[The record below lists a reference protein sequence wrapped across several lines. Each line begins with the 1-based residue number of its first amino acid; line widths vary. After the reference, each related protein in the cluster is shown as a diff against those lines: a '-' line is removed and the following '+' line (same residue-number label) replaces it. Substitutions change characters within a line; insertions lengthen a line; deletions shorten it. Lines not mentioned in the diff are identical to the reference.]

1 VERRAAATSSERKR
15 EARMPP
21 ALVRQNASGDLDA
34 AAASAK
40 PLSEAQIAAIEK
52 WANYRE
58 PNILFICRNVTM
70 LLLVLP
76 GFLLGVDVLFRNVDD
91 FKHNAAY
98 QHSVQGANSQPPPCG
113 LATPD
118 PLELLK
124 ALDRENGFLNIYQII
139 FQDYDKWNSTIHH
152 GLCGLNF
159 ADWPDGSDDAR
170 DPGEEYPTYT
180 LGASLG
186 GSPERFSGQYT
197 IGRELMALAKIM
209 KRDGYYP
216 INNPNDGYQTL
227 WTKFDD
233 EFCDEDDGAWYDK
246 RERRIYGELKE
257 RIAKAYV
264 TAAPAFFR
272 YRTWMLVPG
281 DAQDTTIKGQVP
293 ASVADV
299 DLDGLPDPISMSSN
313 EHGVGYTELGC
324 LGGKN
329 PFAYCSN
336 GAHINEVLLAAGS
349 HDNLAR
355 VVGAG
360 PALPRFTEMLYA
372 LLALGEIGIMD
383 RTQNE
388 GRCFGNDFS
397 GASEPTQDAL
407 QFCKNVLGDAGGA
420 TAVALNAY
428 ALPGGVS
435 MLNVD
440 SAPGAATYLDSHAA
454 LYYEKAMETAEG
466 EASCNKGHSPPPP
479 TPNTDR
485 VYTSDTATDTHTAVL
500 HACANMHQFGLFDQ
514 MRLFGLPDVEGRFVI
529 DARPKNGFELG
540 GELLYKP
547 LFEDLMDASEYQNP
561 ASRLEAYLAYR
572 VAATTIWG
580 MLTSSCLGFFGMRS
594 LLPLIVQILTQ
605 FNVAKNRRGQTIV
618 LTRPSLELPVF
629 LAMASSFLMF
639 AYIFYLDPA
648 IQSNSYIT
656 HKCQHWAGKDAWAP
670 AGAFITTW
678 YSERWGVGRYSA
690 QYVGLIMLFLGI
702 FPFIYTV
709 SGFLFAYKLR
719 KKIEKGKNR
728 WSRRSL
734 AGFFVLFLFVV
745 VSLGLFAGIA
755 QKSGDEYH
763 VVAAAGG
770 DTTREARRLGN
781 DCIAAVYASFWLSA
795 FLGHCRARWAL
806 DAMSKFFKGAWLGL
820 GILLAAIPIL
830 QTPILVGRDLW
841 EGKTSNGLDVSSE
854 RTTMVT
860 FLYVAMAAQM
870 AIFAFIGFG
879 FYKQTPDKTD
889 DRNEQQAEAKAIAGE
904 IAEDAEDANAITD
917 FLDTF
922 DAASPFAR
930 PEIQKLMQHGVA
942 VPHAHAHAPLA
953 FAPATGWTGAVGPG
967 RPRDARGRYLPMIRV
982 AR

>member
-1 VERRAAATSSERKR
+1 
-15 EARMPP
+15 MPP
-21 ALVRQNASGDLDA
+21 ALVRQDASGDLNA
-34 AAASAK
+34 AAAPSK
-40 PLSEAQIAAIEK
+40 PPLTAAQIAAIEK

-98 QHSVQGANSQPPPCG
+98 KHSVQGEESQPPPCG

-159 ADWPDGSDDAR
+159 ADWPDGTDATK

-180 LGASLG
+180 LGTSLG

-197 IGRELMALAKIM
+197 IGRELSALSKIM

-227 WTKFDD
+227 WTKYSE

-272 YRTWMLVPG
+272 YQMWRSSANNG
-281 DAQDTTIKGQVP
+281 DTTIKGQVP

-299 DLDGLPDPISMSSN
+299 DADGMPDSILPDGPS
-313 EHGVGYTELGC
+313 EFGC
-324 LGGKN
+324 LGGLD

-336 GAHINEVLLAAGS
+336 GVHVGEVLAAAGS
-349 HDNLAR
+349 YDNLAR
-355 VVGAG
+355 MVGAG

-372 LLALGEIGIMD
+372 LLALSEIGIMD

-397 GASEPTQDAL
+397 GAVEPTQDAL

-420 TAVALNAY
+420 TAAALNAY

-440 SAPGAATYLDSHAA
+440 NAPGAATYLDSHAA
-454 LYYEKAMETAEG
+454 LYYEKGMVTAE
-466 EASCNKGHSPPPP
+466 EEVSCNKGHSPPPP
-479 TPNTDR
+479 APNTDR

-547 LFEDLMDASEYQNP
+547 LFEDLMDASEFQNP

-594 LLPLIVQILTQ
+594 LLPLTVQILTQ
-605 FNVAKNRRGQTIV
+605 FNLAKNRRGQTIV

-656 HKCQHWAGKDAWAP
+656 HKCEHWAGTDAWAP

-678 YSERWGVGRYSA
+678 YSERWGIGRYSA

-702 FPFIYTV
+702 FPFFYTV

-719 KKIEKGKNR
+719 KKIEKSKNR

-734 AGFFVLFLFVV
+734 AGFFALFLFVV
-745 VSLGLFAGIA
+745 LSLGLFAGIA
-755 QKSGDEYH
+755 QKSGEEYH
-763 VVAAAGG
+763 VVASAGG

-830 QTPILVGRDLW
+830 QTPVLVGRDLW

-870 AIFAFIGFG
+870 TIFAFIGFG
-879 FYKQTPDKTD
+879 FYKQTPDKAD
-889 DRNEQQAEAKAIAGE
+889 DRNEQQAEAKEFA
-904 IAEDAEDANAITD
+904 AEVAEEAEQQGDAVDLVD
-917 FLDTF
+917 GF
-922 DAASPFAR
+922 DGGSQAAPFAR
-930 PEIQKLMQHGVA
+930 PEIQKLMRHGIA
-942 VPHAHAHAPLA
+942 VPHVHAPLD
-953 FAPATGWTGAVGPG
+953 FATGATGGWTGAAGPG

-982 AR
+982 SK

>member
-1 VERRAAATSSERKR
+1 
-15 EARMPP
+15 MPP
-21 ALVRQNASGDLDA
+21 ALVRQNASGDLNA
-34 AAASAK
+34 AAAAPAK
-40 PLSEAQIAAIEK
+40 APLTAEQIARIEK

-76 GFLLGVDVLFRNVDD
+76 GFLLGVDVLYRNVDD

-98 QHSVQGANSQPPPCG
+98 QHSVEGEQSQPPPCG

-139 FQDYDKWNSTIHH
+139 LQDYDTWNSTIHH

-159 ADWPDGSDDAR
+159 ADWPPGTDAAK
-170 DPGEEYPTYT
+170 DPGEEYPAYT
-180 LGASLG
+180 LGTSLG
-186 GSPERFSGQYT
+186 GDPERFSGQYT
-197 IGRELMALAKIM
+197 IGRELAALSKIM

-227 WTKFDD
+227 WTKYSE

-272 YRTWMLVPG
+272 YQMWRSSANNG
-281 DAQDTTIKGQVP
+281 DVTIKGQVP

-299 DLDGLPDPISMSSN
+299 DVDGLPDSLQPL
-313 EHGVGYTELGC
+313 EFGC
-324 LGGKN
+324 LEGRD
-329 PFAYCSN
+329 PFAYCAN
-336 GAHINEVLLAAGS
+336 GAHINEVLATAGGY
-349 HDNLAR
+349 DNLAR
-355 VVGAG
+355 MVGAG

-372 LLALGEIGIMD
+372 LLALSELGIID
-383 RTQNE
+383 RKHNE

-397 GASEPTQDAL
+397 GSTEPTQDAL
-407 QFCKNVLGDAGGA
+407 QFCKNVLGDTGGA
-420 TAVALNAY
+420 TAAALNAY
-428 ALPGGVS
+428 ALPGGVD
-435 MLNVD
+435 MINTD
-440 SAPGAATYLDSHAA
+440 TTPGVATYLDSHAA
-454 LYYEKAMETAEG
+454 LYYEKGMETAEE
-466 EASCNKGHSPPPP
+466 EASCLKGHSPPPP
-479 TPNTDR
+479 APDTDR
-485 VYTSDTATDTHTAVL
+485 IYTSGTATDTHTAVL

-594 LLPLIVQILTQ
+594 FLPLTVQILTQ
-605 FNVAKNRRGQTIV
+605 SGAAENRRGQTIV
-618 LTRPSLELPVF
+618 LTRPDIELPVI
-629 LAMASSFLMF
+629 LASISSILMF

-656 HKCQHWAGKDAWAP
+656 HKCEHWAGTDAWAP

-678 YSERWGVGRYSA
+678 YSERWGVGRHSA
-690 QYVGLIMLFLGI
+690 QYVGLIMLFLSI
-702 FPFIYTV
+702 FPLLY
-709 SGFLFAYKLR
+709 SAAALLLAYKRR
-719 KKIEKGKNR
+719 KKIEEGKNR
-728 WSRRSL
+728 YSRRSVP
-734 AGFFVLFLFVV
+734 AFMVLFVFVA

-755 QKSGDEYH
+755 EKSGQEYH

-806 DAMSKFFKGAWLGL
+806 DAMSKFFKAIWLAL
-820 GILLAAIPIL
+820 GFLLAGMPIL

-841 EGKTSNGLDVSSE
+841 EGKTSNGLDVSHD
-854 RTTMVT
+854 RTVMVT
-860 FLYVAMAAQM
+860 ALYIAMGLQM
-870 AIFAFIGFG
+870 LLFAFIGFG
-879 FYKQTPDKTD
+879 FYKQTPDKAG
-889 DRNEQQAEAKAIAGE
+889 DRNADQEEGKE
-904 IAEDAEDANAITD
+904 IADAVVEDAKDDNGEEDIIDGLTD
-917 FLDTF
+917 
-922 DAASPFAR
+922 APFAR
-930 PEIQKLMQHGVA
+930 PEIVKLMRHGIA
-942 VPHAHAHAPLA
+942 VPHVHAPLDL
-953 FAPATGWTGAVGPG
+953 TGTTGAGWAGGRVAL

-982 AR
+982 NK